1 MSDRGNPIQ
10 PEHVFKRITWRG
22 VLALGSSLEQAT
34 TWTITGLA
42 AITGLFISNLDSI
55 SKIVTLDAVKWSLI
69 LFTCSLFVGAIS
81 KMYGMALG
89 RGIQILINFE
99 ELLQSEDG
107 VKLIQAMAVNL
118 DDLPKQL
125 SEPFFWPIS
134 TLIRKSGEKGLDDYL
149 SSDKKFV
156 KMFCIQL
163 YLNFFHWVL
172 LVAGLLTL
180 ALSLRSA

>member
-1 MSDRGNPIQ
+1 MQ
-10 PEHVFKRITWRG
+10 PEHVFKKIAWRG

-55 SKIVTLDAVKWSLI
+55 SKIVTLDGVKWSLI

-81 KMYGMALG
+81 KMYGMVLG
-89 RGIQILINFE
+89 RGIQILINLE

-107 VKLIQAMAVNL
+107 VNLMQSMTVNP

-125 SEPFFWPIS
+125 AEPFFWPIS
-134 TLIRKSGEKGLDDYL
+134 TLMRKSGEKGLNDYL
-149 SSDKKFV
+149 FSDKKFI

-163 YLNFFHWVL
+163 YLDFLHWLL